1 MRQSFFAA
9 GDIPWDEIPGV
20 KLVGAVLGILLL
32 GAAIRSMFGKG
43 GR

>member
-1 MRQSFFAA
+1 MRQTLLAA
-9 GDIPWDEIPGV
+9 EEIPWHEIPGV